1 MFFIGPSTN
10 IFVYLLVSA
19 FFVICFYS
27 QSEARFPEALP
38 GYESTVN
45 YRINENE
52 AYYCCQTAKKE
63 NTISKNELPRIKVKN
78 NTSNIRQHACF
89 IYKNPNLSQT
99 ALRAPPVA

>member
-27 QSEARFPEALP
+27 QSETKFPETLP
-38 GYESTVN
+38 GYEGVVT
-45 YRINENE
+45 YKINENE
-52 AYYCCQTAKKE
+52 VYYYYEIAKKE
-63 NTISKNELPRIKVKN
+63 DSISKKTYSYIIVKSDP
-78 NTSNIRQHACF
+78 SNIRRYTCF
-89 IYKNPNLSQT
+89 IYKDPNLSIT